1 MSKKKNQLGLR
12 IAAVALVVIFIAGYL
27 ASAFFDEATPGF
39 QTEQTTHIDIPF
51 RADGTVTISNPQG
64 EELYRG
70 TIEIAST
77 DQQREQGLMYRDSL
91 GADQG
96 MLFVFPA
103 EAPQAFWMKNTRI
116 PLDILYIGANGTIVS
131 IAENAQPYDETSL
144 PSQAPAQYV
153 LEIPGGM
160 CAARGIQAGDSV
172 SWTQD

>member
-1 MSKKKNQLGLR
+1 MDKKKKQFWLSAAA
-12 IAAVALVVIFIAGYL
+12 IALAVLFVLGYL
-27 ASAFFDEATPGF
+27 FISFFDEATPGF

-64 EELYRG
+64 EQLYQG

-103 EAPQAFWMKNTRI
+103 ETPQAFWMKNTRMA
-116 PLDILYIGANGTIVS
+116 LDILYIGANGTIVS
-131 IAENAQPYDETSL
+131 IAENARPYDETSL

>member
-1 MSKKKNQLGLR
+1 MDKKKKQFWLSAAA
-12 IAAVALVVIFIAGYL
+12 IALAVLFVLGYL
-27 ASAFFDEATPGF
+27 FISFFDEAAPGF
-39 QTEQTTHIDIPF
+39 QPEQTTHIDIPF

-64 EELYRG
+64 EQLYQG

-103 EAPQAFWMKNTRI
+103 EAPQAFWMKNTRMA
-116 PLDILYIGANGTIVS
+116 LDILYIGANGTIVS
-131 IAENAQPYDETSL
+131 IAENARPYDETSL

-160 CAARGIQAGDSV
+160 CAARGIQVGDSV